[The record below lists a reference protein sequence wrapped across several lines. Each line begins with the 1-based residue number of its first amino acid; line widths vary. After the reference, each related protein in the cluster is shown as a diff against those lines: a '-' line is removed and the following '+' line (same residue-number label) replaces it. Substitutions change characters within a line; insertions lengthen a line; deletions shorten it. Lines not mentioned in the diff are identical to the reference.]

1 MSESTL
7 FSARATGGYR
17 VRNPG
22 RRQFARLAFALTG
35 WRVSIEH
42 PVPAKCIVIGAPHTS
57 GADLFA
63 TWFLMLVTGMNF
75 SWAAKDELFFPP
87 LGWFLRAIGGI
98 PVNRRARTDF
108 VGQMVKHF
116 ETRDAFVLGIA
127 PEGTRGTK
135 TFWKTG
141 FYFIA
146 LRANVP
152 MVFGYADYQRKV
164 VGFGPM
170 MMPSGDLDA
179 DFEHIKRY
187 YSAISGRFPERQGEI
202 RLKPPEKTAESD
214 LPSQAST
221 TNL

>member
-1 MSESTL
+1 MHSNR
-7 FSARATGGYR
+7 RAAH
-17 VRNPG
+17 
-22 RRQFARLAFALTG
+22 F
-35 WRVSIEH
+35 
-42 PVPAKCIVIGAPHTS
+42 
-57 GADLFA
+57 
-63 TWFLMLVTGMNF
+63 F

-187 YSAISGRFPERQGEI
+187 ARFPAAFPNAKARFVSNRPEISRQATCQVKI
-202 RLKPPEKTAESD
+202 VR
-214 LPSQAST
+214 
-221 TNL
+221 